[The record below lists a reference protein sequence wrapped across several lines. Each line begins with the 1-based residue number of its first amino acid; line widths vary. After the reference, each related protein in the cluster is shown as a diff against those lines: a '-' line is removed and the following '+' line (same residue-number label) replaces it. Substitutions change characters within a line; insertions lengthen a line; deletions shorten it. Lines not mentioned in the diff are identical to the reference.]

1 MAAVATGSLLSVF
14 LIYFIMSTILSTSYA
29 MPLHDYITVLE
40 DGEETRE
47 GLIRKYFNLGFP
59 YHEILVFLSKFHGI
73 MLSLR
78 HLKRLLKTMG
88 LRRRC
93 EGSPMNEVVS
103 AIERELRG
111 SGSSIGYRAMHQRLT
126 VDRNLV
132 TNRETVRQLLKIVDP
147 EGVERR
153 LRHRLKRR
161 QYKVKGPNYIWHTD
175 GYDKLKPFGF
185 CIHGALDGYSRRV
198 LWLEV
203 GPSNNDPR
211 IVGQYY
217 LSYIRQ
223 IKGAPRIFRGDCGTE
238 NVHIAAMQR
247 FFRSSANDCFAG
259 DKSFMYGK
267 STSNQR
273 IEAWWSQLRKS
284 GADWW
289 IKYFKDLR
297 DLGIYCDGEIIHE
310 QCLKF
315 CYMKII
321 QDNYME
327 SPGTGIYIALDHPII

>member
-14 LIYFIMSTILSTSYA
+14 LIYF
-29 MPLHDYITVLE
+29 HDYIPVLE

-153 LRHRLKRR
+153 LRHRLKFR

-223 IKGAPRIFRGDCGTE
+223 IKGA
-238 NVHIAAMQR
+238 
-247 FFRSSANDCFAG
+247 
-259 DKSFMYGK
+259 
-267 STSNQR
+267 
-273 IEAWWSQLRKS
+273 
-284 GADWW
+284 
-289 IKYFKDLR
+289 
-297 DLGIYCDGEIIHE
+297 
-310 QCLKF
+310 
-315 CYMKII
+315 
-321 QDNYME
+321 
-327 SPGTGIYIALDHPII
+327 